1 MEKRVPQGSV
11 LGPILWIIGYDAVL
25 HCPISPDSGMV
36 CYADDTLVLVG
47 GRWWHET
54 LRHGEPAAACVI
66 RAIRRLGLKVSPA
79 KSEAIWLY
87 DYRRR
92 GAPPPDQCLDISGEE
107 VKAGP
112 RMKYS
117 GLTIHSQW
125 TFGSH
130 FKLLI
135 PKVATTANALCGL
148 LPNVGEA
155 EVGVRRLY
163 EGVIRSQVPYGA
175 PLWTKDLMKSRRS
188 LLLLRSLHRTTT
200 IRIVR
205 GYHMGDIICVG
216 DCPGD
221 VSSVRAPGPSASTG
235 VPSTAGPVLR
245 RGYALCGPVGPR
257 RPVGGKARDLERWRS
272 QLAVEDTVRPHR
284 AVEAVLPNWEAC
296 RDRGGHPL
304 TYRMTQVLTGH
315 EAFGEFL
322 LRIR

>member
-1 MEKRVPQGSV
+1 MFVSYGLTDGSATPATMEKRVPQGSV

-36 CYADDTLVLVG
+36 CYTDDTLVLVG

-66 RAIRRLGLKVSPA
+66 WAIRRLGLKVSPA

-112 RMKYS
+112 RMKYLS
-117 GLTIHSQW
+117 LTIHSQW

-130 FKLLI
+130 FKLLV

-148 LPNVGEA
+148 LPNVGGA

-163 EGVIRSQVPYGA
+163 EGVIRSEVLYGA
-175 PLWTKDLMKSRRS
+175 PLRTKDLMKSRRS
-188 LLLLRSLHRTTT
+188 LLLLRNLHRTNT
-200 IRIVR
+200 IRTVR
-205 GYHMGDIICVG
+205 GYQLQALALRRVYHQLQDLCSGGDKPSAVQSTRDVRWEARLETWNG
-216 DCPGD
+216 GA
-221 VSSVRAPGPSASTG
+221 VSSPS
-235 VPSTAGPVLR
+235 
-245 RGYALCGPVGPR
+245 
-257 RPVGGKARDLERWRS
+257 
-272 QLAVEDTVRPHR
+272 
-284 AVEAVLPNWEAC
+284 
-296 RDRGGHPL
+296 
-304 TYRMTQVLTGH
+304 
-315 EAFGEFL
+315 
-322 LRIR
+322 RIRCGLIGPLKRSYQTGRPGEIVAGTR